1 MAGDCALITVSN
13 DDNGRRLDRLLRV
26 SFKHITLGEIM
37 KAIRKGA
44 VRVNGVKVRDGSYH
58 VSTGDEIIV
67 PWEIGEV
74 SKPKYSGLGN
84 INIIFHGDNV
94 MVVSKPSNMLVQPD
108 IKDGD
113 SIITRIWG
121 FVGSRNPAAVH
132 RLDRNTTGV
141 LVVALH
147 GSALRQLEE
156 LFKVRRVRKIY
167 IAVVAG
173 EFPDEVTVDAP
184 LLKDAQNNIVKV
196 SDEGVRAVTKISR
209 LSSNGS
215 YSLVRIELL
224 TGRTHQARVHTA
236 HVKHPI
242 VGDRKYGDFN
252 VNKSAHVSRP
262 LLHAYELGFPDDLD
276 GDLAEISGKTF
287 IAPIPDDIKHFIDTQ
302 GISL

>member
-1 MAGDCALITVSN
+1 M
-13 DDNGRRLDRLLRV
+13 
-26 SFKHITLGEIM
+26 
-37 KAIRKGA
+37 
-44 VRVNGVKVRDGSYH
+44 
-58 VSTGDEIIV
+58 
-67 PWEIGEV
+67 
-74 SKPKYSGLGN
+74 
-84 INIIFHGDNV
+84 
-94 MVVSKPSNMLVQPD
+94 
-108 IKDGD
+108 
-113 SIITRIWG
+113 
-121 FVGSRNPAAVH
+121 
-132 RLDRNTTGV
+132 
-141 LVVALH
+141 
-147 GSALRQLEE
+147 
-156 LFKVRRVRKIY
+156 
-167 IAVVAG
+167 
-173 EFPDEVTVDAP
+173 
-184 LLKDAQNNIVKV
+184 LKDAQNNIVKV

-242 VGDRKYGDFN
+242 IGDRKYGDFN